1 MQDKRVLFAHDGPL
15 EVSPDGVPMGVHYT
29 DALLQ
34 RYLQLGSTLTF
45 LMRAKPVSAS
55 EALSY
60 SPLVRSG
67 FSFQSVINAKGP
79 LKFALYARHARKTV
93 CQAVSGHDVIVAR
106 LPSLIGSWAFLEAKR
121 LDKPVLVE
129 FVACTWDALWN
140 YGVLGKVTAPYFY
153 LKNRLLLRYSSHTIY
168 VTEQFLQT
176 RYPSRGKS
184 IQCSNVEL
192 KSSGEDV
199 FSRRLNRIS
208 STNNERPIILTT
220 VAAVD
225 VPYKDQATVIRALAL
240 MGRDGDRYRY
250 RIVGQ
255 GDPALLKKLARELGV
270 FDLIEFVGPV
280 MHSDIS
286 VVLDD
291 TDIYIQPSRQEGLPR
306 ALIEA
311 MSRGCPALGS
321 NTGGIPELLTVDRIF
336 SKGDI
341 RRLVELIKSYS
352 TDQMMQDA
360 AENWKTAQ
368 KYDKEVL
375 ASRRAIFFKEFLS
388 DFEKS

>member
-129 FVACTWDALWN
+129 FVACTRDALWN

-240 MGRDGDRYRY
+240 MGLDGDRYRY

-270 FDLIEFVGPV
+270 IDLIEFIGPV
-280 MHSDIS
+280 RHADIGS
-286 VVLDD
+286 VLDD
-291 TDIYIQPSRQEGLPR
+291 TDIYIQPSKQEGLPR

-321 NTGGIPELLTVDRIF
+321 SAGGIPELLPVSRIF
-336 SKGDI
+336 AKGDI
-341 RRLVELIKSYS
+341 KKLVELLRSYS
-352 TDQMMQDA
+352 PDLMQHDA
-360 AENWKTAQ
+360 SENWKTAQ
-368 KYDKEVL
+368 RYDKEL
-375 ASRRAIFFKEFLS
+375 LSSRRAAFFQEFLS
-388 DFEKS
+388 DI

>member
-240 MGRDGDRYRY
+240 MGLDGDRYRY

-270 FDLIEFVGPV
+270 IDLIEFIGPV
-280 MHSDIS
+280 RHADIGS
-286 VVLDD
+286 VLDD
-291 TDIYIQPSRQEGLPR
+291 TDIYIQPSKQEGLPR

-321 NTGGIPELLTVDRIF
+321 SAGGIPELLPVSRIF
-336 SKGDI
+336 AKGDI
-341 RRLVELIKSYS
+341 KKLVELLRSYS
-352 TDQMMQDA
+352 PDLMQHDA
-360 AENWKTAQ
+360 SENWKTAQ
-368 KYDKEVL
+368 RYDKEL
-375 ASRRAIFFKEFLS
+375 LSSRRAAFFQEFLS
-388 DFEKS
+388 DI